1 MPGLR
6 PSEIVQAID
15 NLFGPSR
22 NELQSLAIKHF
33 HQVEV
38 RTLLS
43 LLDDMPRDLLRL
55 PPVDLVEFMRCRAV
69 LAAAVARWSFGDT
82 QPSPNV
88 GSRDPVERIR
98 RLLAQCPD
106 ELPPPEPELMFIADE
121 NLRAGIEDRIRAAWT
136 SFKVEEWIG
145 ATVLAGTALEAL
157 LLWKIKQFNT
167 TGSHDFDQLHLAQLI
182 SELAKRKLLS
192 EEAAGQARLAK
203 DARNLMHPGRA
214 SRSGTECS
222 KATALTGLA
231 GVYRVADEFKRQT
244 VSARPG

>member
-1 MPGLR
+1 MQGLR
-6 PSEIVQAID
+6 PSEIIQAID
-15 NLFGPSR
+15 ALFGPSR
-22 NELQSLAIKHF
+22 NELDSLAIKHF

-43 LLDDMPRDLLRL
+43 LLDDMPRELLRM
-55 PPVDLVEFMRCRAV
+55 PAVDLVEFTRCRAV
-69 LAAAVARWSFGDT
+69 LAAVVARWSFGDT

-157 LLWKIKQFNT
+157 LLWMIKHTDT
-167 TGSHDFDQLHLAQLI
+167 TSSQDFDQLHLAQLI
-182 SELAKRKLLS
+182 HELTKRKLLS
-192 EEAAGQARLAK
+192 DEAAGQARLAK

-214 SRSGTECS
+214 SRSGSECS
-222 KATALTGLA
+222 KATALTALA
-231 GVYRVADEFKRQT
+231 GVYRVADEFKIQA
-244 VSARPG
+244 VNARPE